1 MKKTITLML
10 LLLAVFLSTAAAYTD
25 SFAATNNNPLFNELI
40 TALKNEEKESVVLPL
55 YNKYISSSITN
66 VERSRIEYHMARY
79 YKDIKQKDKAK
90 SHVELEA
97 DYMNKIEDSATEL
110 EKLVAEVD
118 YTSARY
124 YVSKELSIG
133 MENSNLSKKL
143 YSEYPNEFYAALT
156 ECWRLIYTPA
166 IAGGSYRKAIKLLLD
181 IEKNK
186 EGISYLEEAGL
197 YSALGYASYMREEY
211 NDAERYLN
219 KAKTFYKKDP
229 LVLETMEEV
238 QEKLRGN

>member
-1 MKKTITLML
+1 MKKTITLIL

-55 YNKYISSSITN
+55 YNKYIASSITN

>member
-1 MKKTITLML
+1 MKKTLTLML
-10 LLLAVFLSTAAAYTD
+10 LLFAVFLSTAAAYTD
-25 SFAATNNNPLFNELI
+25 SFAATNSNPLFNELI
-40 TALKNEEKESVVLPL
+40 TALKNEEKEDIVLPL
-55 YNKYISSSITN
+55 YDKYISSSITN

-79 YKDIKQKDKAK
+79 YKDTKQKDKAK
-90 SHVELEA
+90 THVELEA
-97 DYMNKIEDSATEL
+97 DYMNKIEDTATDL

-124 YVSKELSIG
+124 YVTRELSIG

-143 YSEYPNEFYAALT
+143 YAEYPNEFYAALT

-166 IAGGSYRKAIKLLLD
+166 IAGGSYRKAVKLLLD

-197 YSALGYASYMREEY
+197 YSALGYASYMRDEY

-229 LVLETMEEV
+229 LVLETMKEV